1 MTRVF
6 FVDFEN
12 KCQNFIKKSIS
23 KVDTYYQ
30 RAEQPAEGSGELF
43 HVHIFYRSDGPPT
56 GLPGNRKWMTH
67 HPIEPTGKNAA
78 DYAMIEAVQSYPIA
92 KGDEIYVVCGGDRIY
107 RQTFDP
113 IPESYHIIDL
123 NNTANVSP
131 TQRNAEKAEIERECD
146 RIEEVEARLYQE
158 QMRSNLPNLEK
169 RARERDDAILSAREE
184 FETHT
189 QAVRI
194 EKQIDLR
201 LKRSQDTFAQQVAK
215 LQREWDNLADST
227 LEKNTAR
234 TPDSVPFVVP
244 LVPFVAPTQ

>member
-113 IPESYHIIDL
+113 IPESYHIID
-123 NNTANVSP
+123 V
-131 TQRNAEKAEIERECD
+131 
-146 RIEEVEARLYQE
+146 
-158 QMRSNLPNLEK
+158 RSL
-169 RARERDDAILSAREE
+169 
-184 FETHT
+184 H
-189 QAVRI
+189 
-194 EKQIDLR
+194 
-201 LKRSQDTFAQQVAK
+201 
-215 LQREWDNLADST
+215 
-227 LEKNTAR
+227 
-234 TPDSVPFVVP
+234 PFIRFLFDP
-244 LVPFVAPTQ
+244 S